1 MTRYVIWAEDC
12 DGPGD
17 VRYAPICDTIEEA
30 QAWIDDWTKDM
41 EGGEI
46 TRVWIEEEEEEEHC
60 DECNFTWNPGYMH
73 HMCPPSYESDEDEV
87 KE

>member
-30 QAWIDDWTKDM
+30 QAWIDNWTKDM
-41 EGGEI
+41 DGGDI
-46 TRVWIEEEEEEEHC
+46 RRVWIEEEF
-60 DECNFTWNPGYMH
+60 DGYH
-73 HMCPPSYESDEDEV
+73 HIDIPYEWDEDEV